1 MPRKKKVENL
11 PGFEKDTITNAVI
24 NTNTAAFSTRREQ
37 KQLLKEK
44 ENEFQQMKDDLQEI
58 KKLLK
63 GLSKK

>member
-11 PGFEKDTITNAVI
+11 PGFEKDTATHAVI
-24 NTNTAAFSTRREQ
+24 NTNTAAFSSRREQ

-44 ENEFQQMKDDLQEI
+44 ENEFQQMKNDLQEI
-58 KKLLK
+58 KELLK

>member
-1 MPRKKKVENL
+1 MSRKKKVENL

-44 ENEFQQMKDDLQEI
+44 ENEFQQMKNDLEEI

>member
-44 ENEFQQMKDDLQEI
+44 ENEFQQMKNDLEEI

>member
-11 PGFEKDTITNAVI
+11 PGFEKDTNTNAVI

-44 ENEFQQMKDDLQEI
+44 ENEFQQMKNDLEEI